1 MDACQSNKRNTGN
14 SPSRP
19 VNPGPAGTSQ
29 RSDEKRSSDDT
40 ARIPFEKTGA
50 GPDFR
55 GISQKSDKSG
65 SLENTSRSVSKEI
78 HPALNLQ
85 ETTSPQSQKREL
97 SDKTPRS
104 ASSGAG
110 SGPGSKETS
119 PKPHERAPAN
129 NTPGSTSSRA
139 GLGRGPGET
148 SEPPAELEKPRLH
161 TRPFKIKER
170 LMLES
175 PEPNRVRARL
185 SLSKDL
191 STPKMCRVLFL
202 LAFFNN
208 EERVRV
214 TTSYFAPVEWE
225 YLTQDSDEL
234 CRKIF

>member
-14 SPSRP
+14 SPSGPSHPSRP

-29 RSDEKRSSDDT
+29 RSHEKRSSDDT

-104 ASSGAG
+104 ASSGAD
-110 SGPGSKETS
+110 SGPGFKETS
-119 PKPHERAPAN
+119 QSLTRERRRTTPPDSLPDGPA
-129 NTPGSTSSRA
+129 SDVA
-139 GLGRGPGET
+139 
-148 SEPPAELEKPRLH
+148 LER
-161 TRPFKIKER
+161 
-170 LMLES
+170 
-175 PEPNRVRARL
+175 RVN
-185 SLSKDL
+185 
-191 STPKMCRVLFL
+191 L
-202 LAFFNN
+202 LP
-208 EERVRV
+208 
-214 TTSYFAPVEWE
+214 S
-225 YLTQDSDEL
+225 
-234 CRKIF
+234 